1 MRYRIEKDKIGKLQL
16 PLEVYYGIHAARSKE
31 TFSLTKHGLN
41 RQMIKTLMSIKKASA
56 IANTSLKLLDQKKA
70 EAIILSCDEIFNGR
84 LHGQFVT
91 DLVQGG
97 SGHSMNMNA
106 NEVIANRANE
116 MLGGTKG
123 GYEYVSV
130 EDVNLN
136 QSSIGV
142 IVLAGK
148 ITAVRLTKK
157 LLNEAKKL
165 SATLKE
171 KIADLKIGEFDYENC
186 LIFMRENLD
195 RNIKKVIKTFDSFKE
210 VAIGM
215 SYFETKKEIPEE
227 FPKLF
232 VKHLN
237 VAYPSEKV
245 KQAANLIENAS
256 DYSSFLE
263 LSSALR
269 TLMIDVAK
277 AVNDLKPGIIA
288 GKITIPEV
296 QESPNPDEP
305 NLIVLEMV
313 NQISF
318 YVMGNDLTV
327 ARAVEAGEGI
337 HNIYLPMI
345 YACLFE
351 EINLI
356 RRAIRILR
364 EKAIVDL
371 EIKEG

>member
-1 MRYRIEKDKIGKLQL
+1 
-16 PLEVYYGIHAARSKE
+16 
-31 TFSLTKHGLN
+31 
-41 RQMIKTLMSIKKASA
+41 
-56 IANTSLKLLDQKKA
+56 
-70 EAIILSCDEIFNGR
+70 
-84 LHGQFVT
+84 
-91 DLVQGG
+91 
-97 SGHSMNMNA
+97 
-106 NEVIANRANE
+106 
-116 MLGGTKG
+116 
-123 GYEYVSV
+123 
-130 EDVNLN
+130 
-136 QSSIGV
+136 
-142 IVLAGK
+142 
-148 ITAVRLTKK
+148 
-157 LLNEAKKL
+157 
-165 SATLKE
+165 
-171 KIADLKIGEFDYENC
+171 
-186 LIFMRENLD
+186 
-195 RNIKKVIKTFDSFKE
+195 
-210 VAIGM
+210 M

-337 HNIYLPMI
+337 HNILLTNDL
-345 YACLFE
+345 CLF
-351 EINLI
+351 IW
-356 RRAIRILR
+356 R
-364 EKAIVDL
+364 D
-371 EIKEG
+371 